1 MVYSSLQGRLAQ
13 RESAAFT
20 RQRSLVRTQHR
31 PLVKSDVLQV
41 KRGRQEQVSDT
52 LPSHCAATVQQR
64 GGEPVNVTVLG
75 ERNHN
80 AKQKRHLITNGNP
93 LCRRDAWLQLFLA
106 PLHNVP

>member
-1 MVYSSLQGRLAQ
+1 MLRNALAQ
-13 RESAAFT
+13 EYGHLQVFCTLEKPLANYRAAFT

-41 KRGRQEQVSDT
+41 KRGKQEQVSET
-52 LPSHCAATVQQR
+52 LPSNCVATVQER

-80 AKQKRHLITNGNP
+80 AKQKDT
-93 LCRRDAWLQLFLA
+93 
-106 PLHNVP
+106 

>member
-1 MVYSSLQGRLAQ
+1 VNAARDKRAILQAFLNNGEQLRHPG
-13 RESAAFT
+13 SDFT

-52 LPSHCAATVQQR
+52 LPSQCAATVQQR

-80 AKQKRHLITNGNP
+80 AKQKDT
-93 LCRRDAWLQLFLA
+93 
-106 PLHNVP
+106 

>member
-1 MVYSSLQGRLAQ
+1 
-13 RESAAFT
+13 
-20 RQRSLVRTQHR
+20 
-31 PLVKSDVLQV
+31 LQV

-80 AKQKRHLITNGNP
+80 AKQKDT
-93 LCRRDAWLQLFLA
+93 
-106 PLHNVP
+106 

>member
-31 PLVKSDVLQV
+31 PLPKYFVLQV

-64 GGEPVNVTVLG
+64 GGEPVNVAVLG
-75 ERNHN
+75 NVT
-80 AKQKRHLITNGNP
+80 ITPSKKTPNYEWQSVMSA
-93 LCRRDAWLQLFLA
+93 RRLSTA
-106 PLHNVP
+106 PSGSAT